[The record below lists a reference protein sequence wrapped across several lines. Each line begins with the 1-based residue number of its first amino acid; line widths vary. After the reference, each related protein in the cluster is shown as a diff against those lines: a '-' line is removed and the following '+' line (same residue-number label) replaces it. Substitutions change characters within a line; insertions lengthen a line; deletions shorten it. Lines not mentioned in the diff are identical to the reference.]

1 MALLLNELKIP
12 LSEQESS
19 LIFMAAG
26 ALHVPAS
33 AIQSLT
39 VVRISLDARKKTD
52 VHHRYAVRIELDKDD
67 ERRVLARGL
76 PNVTSEPEHE
86 DYTPA
91 IGTQSMHEPVVVA
104 GMGPAGLFAAYTLA
118 LYGYRPVVLERGK
131 PTRDRERDV
140 QAFWGGGPL
149 NPESNLMFG
158 EGGAGAFS
166 DGKLTTRVKD
176 PRAREVIRILHRFG
190 APDEILTLAKPH
202 LGTDLL
208 RGVIMAIR
216 DEIKRLGGEVRLS
229 TRLSRVR
236 VVEGVLKQVEAL
248 RLDHSHWFSCCACV
262 LATGQGARDTYAM
275 LRRAGISLQAK
286 PFAVGVRVEHPQ
298 ELIDKSQY
306 GPFAGHPRLGAA
318 QYRLAS
324 RSGSRGVYT
333 FCMCPGGLVVA
344 SSSGFGQV
352 VTNGMSYHARDGEYA
367 NSAIVVQIDPADF
380 GSDPM
385 LGIQYQADLEE
396 RAFKLGGGDYTAPSQ
411 RVEDF
416 LKGRPS
422 SGFGAV
428 APTYRPGVRACYI
441 GDCLPDYVAAAVKE
455 GIRDFGK
462 KLQGFDLA
470 DAAITAV
477 ESRTSAPVRIV
488 RDHDGQSPDAAGLY
502 PAGEGAGYAGGIV
515 SAAVD
520 GIRAAERIMAKYAP
534 PA

>member
-1 MALLLNELKIP
+1 MALLLNELKVP

-19 LIFMAAG
+19 LIFIAAG

-33 AIQSLT
+33 AIQTLT
-39 VVRISLDARKKTD
+39 VVRVSLDARKKTD
-52 VHHRYAVRIELDKDD
+52 VHHRYTVRVELDEKD
-67 ERRVLARGL
+67 EKNILAKGL
-76 PNVTSEPEHE
+76 SNVTDEPEYE
-86 DYTPA
+86 DYSPA
-91 IGTQSMHEPVVVA
+91 TGTKSMHEPVVVA

-131 PTRDRERDV
+131 PTGDRERDV
-140 QAFWGGGPL
+140 QAFWAGGPL

-166 DGKLTTRVKD
+166 DGKLTTRIKD
-176 PRAREVIRILHRFG
+176 PRAREVIKILHRFG
-190 APDEILTLAKPH
+190 APDETLTLAKPH

-208 RGVIMAIR
+208 RGVIEAMR
-216 DEIKRLGGEVRLS
+216 DEIIRLGGEVRFS
-229 TRLSRVR
+229 TGLSRVR
-236 VVEGVLKQVEAL
+236 ISEGVLKQVEAT
-248 RLDHSHWFSCCACV
+248 RLGQAHWLTCCACI
-262 LATGQGARDTYAM
+262 LATGQAARDTYAM
-275 LRRAGISLQAK
+275 LHRAGVPLQAK

-298 ELIDKSQY
+298 ELIDRSQY
-306 GPFAGHPRLGAA
+306 GPFTGHPRLGAA

-344 SSSGFGQV
+344 SSSGYGQV
-352 VTNGMSYHARDGEYA
+352 VTNGMSYHARNGEYA

-380 GSDPM
+380 GHDPM
-385 LGIQYQADLEE
+385 MGIQYQSDLEK
-396 RAFKLGGGDYTAPSQ
+396 RAFKLGGGDYTAPAQ

-416 LKGRPS
+416 LKGRAS

-428 APTYRPGVRACYI
+428 TPTYRPGVRACYI
-441 GDCLPDYVAAAVKE
+441 GDCLPNYVAAAVRE
-455 GIRDFGK
+455 GIRNFGK
-462 KLQGFDLA
+462 KLQGFDFA
-470 DAAITAV
+470 DAALTAV

-488 RDHDGQSPDAAGLY
+488 RDQDGQSPGAAGLY

-520 GIRAAERIMAKYAP
+520 GMRAAERIMAVYAP
-534 PA
+534 A